1 MGVHVAHTSCRHGPS
16 QMAGQGGH
24 DVPVL
29 VVAGSAGCMGAVVG
43 QSAPLDEGWQCCGGL
58 P

>member
-16 QMAGQGGH
+16 RVVGLGGH

-43 QSAPLDEGWQCCGGL
+43 RSAPLGEGWQ
-58 P
+58 